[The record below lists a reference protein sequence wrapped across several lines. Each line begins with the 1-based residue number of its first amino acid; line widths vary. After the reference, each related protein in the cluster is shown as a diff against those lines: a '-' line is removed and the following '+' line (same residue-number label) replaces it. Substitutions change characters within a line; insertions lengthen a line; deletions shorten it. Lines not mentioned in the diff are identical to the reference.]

1 MRTIG
6 SFEYVRICPE
16 KPDLESFIYISDYR
30 EVRRAR
36 IRCWLKISEDVH
48 PWRGPQ
54 TGKRYRAPEW
64 RMRPDSAR

>member
-30 EVRRAR
+30 ELRRAR
-36 IRCWLKISEDVH
+36 IRCWLKIS
-48 PWRGPQ
+48 GN
-54 TGKRYRAPEW
+54 RAPVE
-64 RMRPDSAR
+64 RSSDGEEV